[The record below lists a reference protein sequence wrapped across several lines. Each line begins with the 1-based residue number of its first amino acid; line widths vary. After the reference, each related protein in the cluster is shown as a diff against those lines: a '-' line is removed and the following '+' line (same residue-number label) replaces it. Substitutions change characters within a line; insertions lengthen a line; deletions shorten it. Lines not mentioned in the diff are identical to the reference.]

1 MQIFVRYWHV
11 LCRFVEYMCHCL
23 TKVCSAVYE
32 YLNGRDVKLPFS
44 NEPRYCNWIHGEM
57 TGAHFGL
64 RPYFSTPFHGF
75 SPYLIRPRLFPNE
88 FWIFASIHS
97 LSLSWFPTRL
107 TDVFYIDFL
116 FCVIGFILIPPTV
129 FERLPPNCLL
139 CIRSP
144 SLSRDV
150 SSRSLCTFLLL
161 CHIAFFL
168 LLIYNF
174 HA

>member
-97 LSLSWFPTRL
+97 LSLSLDFRHGWPTFSISTFSFVSSVLYWSHPLSLSVCHL
-107 TDVFYIDFL
+107 TACSAFGRPRCHVMFHPDHYAHFCC
-116 FCVIGFILIPPTV
+116 CVI
-129 FERLPPNCLL
+129 LL
-139 CIRSP
+139 S
-144 SLSRDV
+144 
-150 SSRSLCTFLLL
+150 
-161 CHIAFFL
+161 FF
-168 LLIYNF
+168 F
-174 HA
+174 